1 MGAKPGG
8 AAPCFP
14 IVYKL
19 DIGITLSGGGARG
32 AAHIGALRALTEAG
46 IVPNRV
52 VGVSAG
58 ALVGAMYAAGIGFDE
73 MMSFALKSSILR
85 FYRIGMPIAG
95 LTSSDYLKERL
106 ATVVPENSFDGLK
119 IPLHVGVTNLNTG
132 QLECW
137 DSGPLHEL
145 VAASCGIPF
154 LFRPVII
161 RGAQYVDGGVIEN
174 MPVRPLLNKSDFI
187 IGSNLMPYEN
197 LKPANAKTVVTI
209 VWRCFDLSIM
219 ANTLQSTELCDVVL
233 DPSTLNDYHIFSL
246 NRLTDLHDVGYE
258 HTRKRLPF
266 IMRQMESKRELLE
279 TLA

>member
-1 MGAKPGG
+1 MQE
-8 AAPCFP
+8 
-14 IVYKL
+14 L
-19 DIGITLSGGGARG
+19 TIGITLSGGGARG

-46 IVPNRV
+46 IVPTRV

-58 ALVGAMYAAGIGFDE
+58 ALVGSMYAAGVSCDD
-73 MMSFALKSSILR
+73 MMNFALESSIFR
-85 FYRIGMPIAG
+85 FYKIGMPLMG

-106 ATVVPENSFDGLK
+106 ATVIPDNTFEGLRHQ
-119 IPLHVGVTNLNTG
+119 LHIGVTNLNTG

-137 DSGPLHEL
+137 DRGPLHEV

-154 LFRPVII
+154 LFRPVVLN
-161 RGAQYVDGGVIEN
+161 GSQYVDGGVIEN
-174 MPVRPLLNKSDFI
+174 MPVRPLLNQADFI

-197 LKPANAKTVVTI
+197 LKAADVKTVVGI

-219 ANTLQSTELCDVVL
+219 ANTLPSAELCDVVL
-233 DPSTLNDYHIFSL
+233 DPHDLNEYHIFNL

-266 IMRQMESKRELLE
+266 IRRSLESKRELLE
-279 TLA
+279 TLS